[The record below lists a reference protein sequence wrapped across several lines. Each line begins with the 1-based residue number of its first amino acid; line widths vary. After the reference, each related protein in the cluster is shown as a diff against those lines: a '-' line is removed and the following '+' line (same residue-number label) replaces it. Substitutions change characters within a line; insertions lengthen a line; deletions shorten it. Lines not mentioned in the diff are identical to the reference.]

1 MSCSKEPTLKSGPN
15 FVRSNIVINQA
26 KLKVL
31 IACPPGQAIRKPLIS
46 LLILLAFAFAG
57 AAAAQTTP
65 STDRDNPTP
74 IAANEVKGEGTDE
87 KTEYFYSFTAGPG
100 EVSLTFD
107 VKATKDAYLH
117 GFDYE
122 VFDAK
127 SRRLAGGFL
136 DPVRGESKRK
146 IEKVS
151 VRGQQQLLLRL
162 VLTGYV
168 DTYRI
173 RLEGAVDGAAA
184 SSASPSAAAAAQG
197 GNRMCLP
204 TTGTLVIILADGA
217 EERIDLSQVKS
228 AAVKP

>member
-1 MSCSKEPTLKSGPN
+1 
-15 FVRSNIVINQA
+15 VINQA
-26 KLKVL
+26 KLK
-31 IACPPGQAIRKPLIS
+31 ITTWCRPGHAIHKPLVS
-46 LLILLAFAFAG
+46 LLILLAFAVS
-57 AAAAQTTP
+57 AAAQTTP

-74 IAANEVKGEGTDE
+74 FTANEVKGEGTDE

-162 VLTGYV
+162 VVTGYV
-168 DTYRI
+168 DAYRI
-173 RLEGAVDGAAA
+173 RLEGAVDGGANAPANPTAAGVA
-184 SSASPSAAAAAQG
+184 VSG

-204 TTGTLVIILADGA
+204 ATGTLVIILADGA
-217 EERIDLSQVKS
+217 EEHIDLSQVKS

>member
-1 MSCSKEPTLKSGPN
+1 
-15 FVRSNIVINQA
+15 VINQA
-26 KLKVL
+26 KLKARV
-31 IACPPGQAIRKPLIS
+31 PYRPGHAIRKPLIS
-46 LLILLAFAFAG
+46 LLILLTIAFAG
-57 AAAAQTTP
+57 AAAPQTTP

-74 IAANEVKGEGTDE
+74 ITANEVKGEGTDE

-127 SRRLAGGFL
+127 SQRLAGRFL

-146 IEKVS
+146 MEKVS

-162 VLTGYV
+162 VLTKYV

-173 RLEGAVDGAAA
+173 RLEGAVDGGAAG
-184 SSASPSAAAAAQG
+184 SASPSAAAAQG

-217 EERIDLSQVKS
+217 EEHIDLSQVKS